1 MKTNKQIGI
10 LMQQQNIQLQNIIE
24 SENNNRIFS
33 ETPAF
38 PLATNVAMPEGHK
51 YPNGDVSLKF
61 RNFSCS
67 GLDNLHL
74 DKELK
79 QTDKEAILFFNG
91 LTVVG
96 EYAIM
101 TKYAPVVDIDTAGN
115 LMPFSHS
122 PNSPL
127 PAGSEAVSTIPE
139 AQQTEMLANA
149 RLQRDKLSA
158 PDNPNGQKLMG
169 VYSDH
174 NEVYNELFQ
183 NNAALL
189 STWKQGNAVAQMAQH
204 TNTATKDTSSNIPV
218 NDSTKT
224 FGDPGFENSYNGHSF
239 VQQNAVIAAC
249 IAETDWW
256 GGDLP
261 DNQYTQ
267 AALATL
273 NFKKTVGTT
282 GNDSSSVTPLTSD
295 QIHSSV
301 KDFSG
306 TPPVSTLPELLN
318 QVNQIRGT
326 AGAAEIAAA
335 NGWDILNEAE
345 RKQMNYM
352 LTASWEDKLSRKNE
366 IAIDLWVGKCITHL
380 KNISVQLKRGAEG
393 QKWIAHE
400 ITMPSF
406 ELDIDDTIWMGETGD
421 IVKERLEQIYF
432 VRSLINEKVKTY
444 LKSKAE
450 MLITSLSSSL

>member
-10 LMQQQNIQLQNIIE
+10 LMQQQNIQLQNILA

-33 ETPAF
+33 ETPVF
-38 PLATNVAMPEGHK
+38 PLATNVTMPEGHK
-51 YPNGDVSLKF
+51 YPNGDVSLQF
-61 RNFSCS
+61 RNFSCI
-67 GLDNLHL
+67 GLDNLYL

-79 QTDKEAILFFNG
+79 RTDKEAILFLKD
-91 LTVVG
+91 LTVAG

-101 TKYAPVVDIDTAGN
+101 TKYATVVDIDAAGN

-122 PNSPL
+122 PNAPL

-139 AQQTEMLANA
+139 DQQADMLTNA
-149 RLQRDKLSA
+149 RLQRDKLSSV
-158 PDNPNGQKLMG
+158 DNPNGQKLMG
-169 VYSDH
+169 VYNNH

-183 NNAALL
+183 SNAALL
-189 STWKQGNAVAQMAQH
+189 SSWKQGNAVAQMAQH
-204 TNTATKDTSSNIPV
+204 TNTATKDTTNRVAV
-218 NDSTKT
+218 NDSSKSY
-224 FGDPGFENSYNGHSF
+224 GDSGNENSYNGHSF

-249 IAETDWW
+249 IAESGYW
-256 GGDLP
+256 GGPLP

-273 NFKKTVGTT
+273 NFKKSVGTT
-282 GNDSSSVTPLTSD
+282 GNDSSAVTPLTSD

-306 TPPVSTLPELLN
+306 TPPNSTLPELQN
-318 QVNQIRGT
+318 QVNQIRGA
-326 AGAAEIAAA
+326 AGAAEIAVE

-352 LTASWEDKLSRKNE
+352 LTASWEDKLSRKNDK
-366 IAIDLWVGKCITHL
+366 AIDLWVGKCITHL
-380 KNISVQLKRGAEG
+380 KNVSVQLKRSAEG
-393 QKWIAHE
+393 EKWLAHE
-400 ITMPSF
+400 IMMPSF
-406 ELDIDDTIWMGETGD
+406 ELDIDDTVWRDAIGD

-450 MLITSLSSSL
+450 MLITALSTSI